1 MKENRM
7 SRYRLTKICPL
18 FMKKQSTGKKKNF
31 LNKLGQLHKHMKTK
45 YILSSALHS
54 HTVYKNKC

>member
-1 MKENRM
+1 
-7 SRYRLTKICPL
+7 
-18 FMKKQSTGKKKNF
+18 MKKQSTGKKKNF
-31 LNKLGQLHKHMKTK
+31 LNKFGQLHKHMKTK